1 MGSARTAT
9 RYVSAAIWL
18 HWIMFLLIAAAFAT
32 IELRELFPKG
42 SDPRETMKALHFML
56 GLSVLLLVALRLY
69 TRISNKVPPI
79 EPAPPGW
86 QKLAAIVVHSAL
98 YVWMVAMPILG
109 WLILSGEAKP
119 VPFFGLELPPL
130 IAPDK
135 DFAHTMEEIHEV
147 LGEAGYWIIGLHA
160 AAALFHHYVIHDNTL
175 TRISLLRR

>member
-1 MGSARTAT
+1 MSSTRTAT
-9 RYVSAAIWL
+9 RYPSIAIWL

-69 TRISNKVPPI
+69 TRFTNAVPPI

-86 QKLAAIVVHSAL
+86 QSFMAGAVHFAL
-98 YVWMVAMPILG
+98 YAWMVAMPILG

-119 VPFFGLELPPL
+119 IPFFGLELPPL

-135 DFAHTMEEIHEV
+135 DFAHSMEEIHEV

-160 AAALFHHYVIHDNTL
+160 AAALFHHYIIHDNTL
-175 TRISLLRR
+175 TRISLFRR